1 MGREIL
7 RPHGGVVLGQ
17 VHLLGQDHLPPS
29 KVHPGQWLPTTPGPQ
44 LVQFGCRDPQG
55 SGECQSDL
63 LRHSEGM
70 GPPFLPLFPSP
81 LPGSTLSP
89 VKQTLGLGTPKGQ
102 SKSSFFFFFLSNTKE
117 TNKYSLHQRP

>member
-29 KVHPGQWLPTTPGPQ
+29 KVHPGQWLPTAPGPQ

-55 SGECQSDL
+55 SGEWQSDL
-63 LRHSEGM
+63 LRHSRGY
-70 GPPFLPLFPSP
+70 GPSLPPSP
-81 LPGSTLSP
+81 PLSP
-89 VKQTLGLGTPKGQ
+89 PWLYFVTCEADPWVMD
-102 SKSSFFFFFLSNTKE
+102 
-117 TNKYSLHQRP
+117 P